1 MSTEAAR
8 LCRTEYGR
16 KWDVCFVYV
25 KEIGTVSPGQP
36 HAGAPV
42 LSVFTLEGVGR
53 DIGQSVTVIVE
64 EGRVIEAKPLLP
76 AWLGV

>member
-1 MSTEAAR
+1 MSTQAAS
-8 LCRTEYGR
+8 LCRAEYGH
-16 KWDVCFVYV
+16 KWDVHTVYV
-25 KEIGTVSPGQP
+25 KEIGRVRPNQP

-64 EGRVIEAKPLLP
+64 EGRVIEANPLLP